1 MISRETIDEV
11 KSRMDI
17 VDIIGDFITL
27 KRSGQNYKALS
38 PFSNEKTA
46 SFYVVPSKG
55 IFKDFSSGKGGDGIT
70 FVMEHEGM
78 SYVEAIKHLAAK
90 YGVAIEED
98 QRTPEQQAQHTDR
111 DRLYHLMQ
119 YAKDYYKD
127 LLVNSEEG
135 QSIGLSYFRE
145 RGFNDRVIE
154 KFELGY
160 TLNSWDH
167 LSKKAIGIGYT
178 EQLLGKAG
186 LIVTRDD
193 GRYYDRF
200 RGRVIFPIHNLSGKV
215 IAFGARILTK
225 DKDQPKY
232 INSPETEIYHK
243 SNVLY
248 GMFQAK
254 NAIRRE
260 DFCYIVEGY
269 TDVIAMHLSD
279 IDNVVASSGT
289 AFTEEQIKLIKRFT
303 QNITVLF
310 DGDAAGIKAALRGI
324 DLVLKGG
331 LNVRIV
337 LLPDGEDP
345 DSYSKKHGS
354 TALKQF
360 LKDNSKDFISFKID
374 LYATESGHDPI
385 KKAEAIR
392 EIVTSIS
399 LIPDAIKRSVYLQE
413 TSRLLKMQE
422 SVLLTE
428 LNKLVLTEQQRQHPD
443 EDRGDRGGRRSNN
456 FRGGRDRGPVPMGG
470 PMGMPDDAPPPD
482 MFAPDGDGEYT
493 DPASIIP
500 VSSGKLDAEA
510 MVLRQEQETMRILLN
525 YAENAYDE
533 NERRMLDFMLTELED
548 FEFISPLHN
557 EIYTAFKNGAERGEV
572 IDSLYF
578 MEHNMSD
585 EIKSFVATLTTPRHE
600 ASKNWAENKIYFSEE
615 KELLQQLADANIY
628 RLKYRMIN
636 KLIEDTLQ
644 QLKSATSEEEE
655 EQVTTIYLQLK
666 AAEMELA
673 KFLGIVIGK

>member
-11 KSRMDI
+11 KSRIDI
-17 VDIIGDFITL
+17 VDIVGDFVTL

-78 SYVEAIKHLAAK
+78 SYVEAIRHLAQK
-90 YGVAIEED
+90 YGVEIKED
-98 QRTPEQQAQHTDR
+98 QRSAEAQAEHSDR
-111 DRLYHLMQ
+111 DRLYHIMQ

-127 LLVNSEEG
+127 LLLNSEEG

-160 TLNSWDH
+160 TLNAWDH

-178 EQLLGKAG
+178 EELLAKSG

-200 RGRVIFPIHNLSGKV
+200 RGRVIFPVHNLSGKV

-225 DKDQPKY
+225 EKDQPKY

-248 GMFQAK
+248 GMYQAK
-254 NAIRRE
+254 NAIRRD
-260 DFCYIVEGY
+260 DFCYLVEGY
-269 TDVIAMHLSD
+269 TDVISMHLSD

-289 AFTEEQIKLIKRFT
+289 ALTEEQIKLIRRFT
-303 QNITVLF
+303 ENVTVLF

-345 DSYSKKHGS
+345 DSFSKKNGS

-360 LKDNSKDFISFKID
+360 LKDHSKDFISFKID
-374 LYATESGHDPI
+374 LYAAESGHDPI

-413 TSRLLKMQE
+413 TSQLLKIQE
-422 SVLLTE
+422 TVLLTE
-428 LNKLVLTEQQRQHPD
+428 LNKLLIAEQRKKEQD
-443 EDRGDRGGRRSNN
+443 KGREGS
-456 FRGGRDRGPVPMGG
+456 GRDRDRSRGAD
-470 PMGMPDDAPPPD
+470 DDAPPVD
-482 MFAPDGDGEYT
+482 LFAPDAAPT
-493 DPASIIP
+493 
-500 VSSGKLDAEA
+500 GKLDADG
-510 MVLRQEQETMRILLN
+510 MVLIQEQETIRILLN

-533 NERRMLDFMLTELED
+533 NELRMLDFMLAELDD
-548 FEFISPLHN
+548 FEFLNPIHKT
-557 EIYTAFKNGAERGEV
+557 IYMAFREGADRGEV
-572 IDSLYF
+572 ISSLYF
-578 MEHNMSD
+578 MENTVS
-585 EIKSFVATLTTPRHE
+585 EEVKQLVATLTTVRYE
-600 ASKNWAENKIYFSEE
+600 ASKNWSENKIYFSHE
-615 KELLQQLADANIY
+615 KDLLQKLADSNVY

-636 KLIEDTLQ
+636 KLIDDTLQ
-644 QLKSATSEEEE
+644 QLKSATEQEEEE
-655 EQVTTIYLQLK
+655 RLTTIYMQLK
-666 AAEMELA
+666 GAEMELA
-673 KFLGIVIGK
+673 AFLGIVIGK